1 MKLTFVTPWWGPEA
15 RGGAE
20 TACRQTAL
28 RLAAAGLDV
37 EVLTTCSRSFLS
49 AWDHDD
55 YRAGEGIE
63 AGVRVR
69 RFACRRRDRSAFDAI
84 NRKLLKGEAISA
96 TEETTFVAESINSPD
111 LVDFIAQNAGD
122 RVFVFIPYLYGTT
135 VQGAMAAPARSVLIP
150 CLHDEAYAR
159 LAPVRAMFESV
170 RGIGFLSAPEREL
183 AQGLYRMQDSSDRML
198 GLGVEGG
205 RGDAARFRARHGSE
219 PFVLYVGRKDATKGT
234 PLLIEAFLR
243 YKFEHPG
250 PLRLL
255 LAGPG
260 AVDTKGSPFVA
271 DLGYLPEDD
280 KHDAF
285 AAAAVFCNPS
295 WNESFSIVLMEA
307 WLAGT
312 PALVHARCAVT
323 RDHVRRAKGGLYF
336 HTPAEFAAALDLLL
350 DPALGPK
357 MGANGRRY
365 VQLNF
370 TWDAVVRRYL
380 AALRAWGFA
389 DIARL
394 AT

>member
-1 MKLTFVTPWWGPEA
+1 MKITFVTPWWGPEA

-20 TACRQTAL
+20 TACRQTAM
-28 RLAAAGLDV
+28 RLSAAGLEV

-49 AWDHDD
+49 AWDRDD
-55 YRAGEGIE
+55 YRPGASTE
-63 AGVRVR
+63 AGVLVR

-84 NRKLLKGEAISA
+84 NRKLLEGKPISA
-96 TEETTFVAESINSPD
+96 ADEATFIEESINSPD
-111 LVDFIAQNAGD
+111 LVRFIEQDATD
-122 RVFVFIPYLYGTT
+122 RVFFFIPYLYGTT
-135 VQGAMAAPARSVLIP
+135 VQGAMAAPERSVLIP

-159 LAPVRAMFESV
+159 LAPVRTMFERV

-183 AQGLYRMQDSSDRML
+183 AQELYGVQDGAGRML
-198 GLGVEGG
+198 GLGVQGG
-205 RGDAARFRARHGSE
+205 QGDAARFMARHGSE

-234 PLLIEAFLR
+234 PLLVEAFLR
-243 YKFEHPG
+243 YKAAHPG

-260 AVDTKGSPFVA
+260 TVDTRGSPFVT
-271 DLGYLPEDD
+271 DLGYLSEAD

-307 WLAGT
+307 WLAGI

-336 HTPAEFAAALDLLL
+336 HTPAEFTAALELLL
-350 DPALGPK
+350 DPELGGR

-365 VQLNF
+365 VELNF

-380 AALRAWGFA
+380 AALEAWGFA
-389 DIARL
+389 D
-394 AT
+394 ATHPVT

>member
-55 YRAGEGIE
+55 YRPGEGIE

-69 RFACRRRDRSAFDAI
+69 RFACRRRDRPAFDAI
-84 NRKLLKGEAISA
+84 NRKLLRGVSISPAEEAI
-96 TEETTFVAESINSPD
+96 FFAESINSPD

-122 RVFVFIPYLYGTT
+122 RVFFFIPYLYGTT
-135 VQGAMAAPARSVLIP
+135 VQGAMAAPERSVLIP

-159 LAPVRAMFESV
+159 LAPIGAMFERV

-183 AQGLYRMQDSSDRML
+183 AQGLYRVQDGAGRML

-205 RGDAARFRARHGSE
+205 HGDAARFRARYGTD

-234 PLLIEAFLR
+234 PLLIEAFL
-243 YKFEHPG
+243 KHKATHPG

-260 AVDTKGSPFVA
+260 AVDTKGSPFVT
-271 DLGYLPEDD
+271 DLGYLSEDD

-285 AAAAVFCNPS
+285 AAASVFCNPS

-307 WLAGT
+307 WLAGV

-323 RDHVRRAKGGLYF
+323 RDHVRKARGGLYF
-336 HTPAEFAAALDLLL
+336 HTAAEFTAALDLLL

-380 AALRAWGFA
+380 AAIEAWGFVDA
-389 DIARL
+389 ASPVS
-394 AT
+394 